1 MVAWLEQNADHA
13 KSWGPGFPGLPI
25 HSKLPVVRIVEGAS
39 EKYQNYVV
47 RAVQAIN
54 AALPGEWQLQI
65 GDDAPV
71 PTSREGIAN
80 GEVFVEFAPAEDW
93 RPEGQTYA
101 ATLHPIVDFDSQN
114 RLYLRAGHIQFDPDA
129 IWIDPDRGGE
139 LDREQNTIGFMVH
152 DLIHTLGFL
161 AHPDDLVSV
170 MSYNRDLTYYGGNPT
185 HFLYALDREVLL
197 AAYTRLS
204 PNVDTGD
211 IATDLG
217 PWSDTSIHV
226 RGVLGLQGGNRD
238 VAFGTAVRNGF
249 AQPWAYGPA
258 PSMDIED
265 NTALTGSARWSGR
278 MLGFT
283 PRGRGRSPVRP
294 ISPSSSSP

>member
-1 MVAWLEQNADHA
+1 MKNRLLALIAVAIFLLSACGGGGGGSNKPITSMIQAMPEEPAAPETTTPPETTPPPPTPAAGPSLAGAAPVVDTDTGQDRYQRYLTGIRHVGADVAPSGALSGSPSHDGVTVSHGPLRDGVGRDQVVAWLEQNADHA

-71 PTSREGIAN
+71 PTSREGIAD

-114 RLYLRAGHIQFDPDA
+114 RLYLGAGHIQFDP
-129 IWIDPDRGGE
+129 
-139 LDREQNTIGFMVH
+139 
-152 DLIHTLGFL
+152 
-161 AHPDDLVSV
+161 
-170 MSYNRDLTYYGGNPT
+170 
-185 HFLYALDREVLL
+185 
-197 AAYTRLS
+197 
-204 PNVDTGD
+204 
-211 IATDLG
+211 
-217 PWSDTSIHV
+217 
-226 RGVLGLQGGNRD
+226 
-238 VAFGTAVRNGF
+238 
-249 AQPWAYGPA
+249 
-258 PSMDIED
+258 
-265 NTALTGSARWSGR
+265 
-278 MLGFT
+278 
-283 PRGRGRSPVRP
+283 
-294 ISPSSSSP
+294 